1 MIQRDDLLIGGAWT
15 APRGDDTSDA
25 LATPRTLDVVDPD
38 TGQVAGRVPI
48 ASAEDVDAAVRAAA
62 AAFASWSQVP
72 MAERAALVER
82 IRAGVEE
89 RREELAG
96 LLTLQMGTPI
106 TFARQA
112 QLGVALA
119 DLDEIVK
126 AGRDH
131 AAEES
136 VGGALVLREPAGV
149 VAAITPWNFPL
160 HQIALKVGAALVA
173 GCTVVLKPS
182 ELTPLDAYVF
192 AEIVQAA
199 GAPPGVFNLVPGDGP
214 VTGEALVAH
223 PLVDV
228 VTLTGSVRAGA
239 RVAELAARTIKKVT
253 LELGGKSAGVVL
265 DDADLAS
272 VVPQAVGGCFAN
284 AGQICAALT
293 RLLVPEHLLEEVER
307 LAVSAASGWVPGPPS
322 DPATRLGPQASR
334 RQQRIVQDYISAG
347 IAEGARLLVGGTPIE
362 GPGAYVTP
370 TIFSGVRPEMTIAR
384 EEIFGPV
391 LSIMSY
397 ATEDEAVAIAN
408 DSEYGLSG
416 GVWSADPA
424 RALAV
429 ARRLRTGMV
438 SVNGAGLNVAAPFG
452 GYKRSGVGRECGRYG
467 IEEFL
472 EVKSVVGLPEGMA
485 RGVA

>member
-1 MIQRDDLLIGGAWT
+1 MIERKDLLIGGEWVA
-15 APRGDDTSDA
+15 ARGDA
-25 LATPRTLDVVDPD
+25 RPIEVIDPA
-38 TGQVAGRVPI
+38 TGQLAGRVPV

-62 AAFASWSQVP
+62 AAFPAWSQVP
-72 MAERAALVER
+72 WAERIALVER

-119 DLDEIVK
+119 DLDEIIK
-126 AGRDH
+126 AGRAY
-131 AAEES
+131 AAEEV

-199 GAPPGVFNLVPGDGP
+199 GAPAGVFNLLPGDGP
-214 VTGEALVAH
+214 GTGESLVTH

-239 RVAELAARTIKKVT
+239 RVAELAAPTIKKVT
-253 LELGGKSAGVVL
+253 LELGGKSAGIVL
-265 DDADLAS
+265 DDADLQS
-272 VVPQAVGGCFAN
+272 VIPQAVGGCFAN

-293 RLLVPEHLLEEVER
+293 RLLVPAHLLGEVER
-307 LAVSAASGWVPGPPS
+307 LAIEAASGWVPGPPS

-334 RQQRIVQDYISAG
+334 RQQGIVQDYIRAG
-347 IAEGARLLVGGTPIE
+347 RAEGARLIAGGEEAE

-370 TIFSGVRPEMTIAR
+370 TIFSDVRPEMTIAR

-408 DSEYGLSG
+408 DSDYGLSG
-416 GVWSADPA
+416 GVWSSDPA

-438 SVNGAGLNVAAPFG
+438 SINGAGLNVAAPFG
-452 GYKRSGVGRECGRYG
+452 GYKRSGVGREGGRYG

-472 EVKSVVGLPEGMA
+472 ETKTVVGLPG
-485 RGVA
+485 GTG

>member
-1 MIQRDDLLIGGAWT
+1 MIERTDLLIGGEWVA
-15 APRGDDTSDA
+15 ARGDA
-25 LATPRTLDVVDPD
+25 RPIEVIDPA
-38 TGQVAGRVPI
+38 TGQLAGRVPV

-62 AAFASWSQVP
+62 AAFPAWSQVP
-72 MAERAALVER
+72 WTERIALVER

-126 AGRDH
+126 AGRAY
-131 AAEES
+131 AAEEV

-199 GAPPGVFNLVPGDGP
+199 GAPAGVFNLVPGDGP
-214 VTGEALVAH
+214 GTGEALVTH

-239 RVAELAARTIKKVT
+239 RVAELAAPTIKKVT
-253 LELGGKSAGVVL
+253 LELGGKSAGIVL
-265 DDADLAS
+265 DDADLQS
-272 VVPQAVGGCFAN
+272 VIPQAVGGCFAN

-293 RLLVPEHLLEEVER
+293 RLLVPAHLLGEVER
-307 LAVSAASGWVPGPPS
+307 LAIEAASGWVPGPPS
-322 DPATRLGPQASR
+322 DPATRLGPQASW
-334 RQQRIVQDYISAG
+334 RQQGIVQDYIRAG
-347 IAEGARLLVGGTPIE
+347 LAEGARLIAGGEEAE

-370 TIFSGVRPEMTIAR
+370 TIFSDVRPEMTIAR

-408 DSEYGLSG
+408 DSDYGLSG
-416 GVWSADPA
+416 GVWSSDPA

-438 SVNGAGLNVAAPFG
+438 SINGAGLNVAAPFG
-452 GYKRSGVGRECGRYG
+452 GYKRSGIGREGGRYG

-472 EVKSVVGLPEGMA
+472 ETKTVVGLPG
-485 RGVA
+485 G

>member
-1 MIQRDDLLIGGAWT
+1 MIERKDLLIGGEWT
-15 APRGDDTSDA
+15 APRGDG
-25 LATPRTLDVVDPD
+25 TLDVVDPATD
-38 TGQVAGRVPI
+38 RVAGRVPV

-62 AAFASWSQVP
+62 AAFPDWSRVP
-72 MAERAALVER
+72 MAERVALVER

-126 AGRDH
+126 AGRGYVT
-131 AAEES
+131 EE
-136 VGGALVLREPAGV
+136 VLGGALVVREPAGV

-160 HQIALKVGAALVA
+160 HQIALKAGAALVA

-199 GAPPGVFNLVPGDGP
+199 GAPAGVFNLVPGDGP
-214 VTGEALVAH
+214 VTGEALAAH

-253 LELGGKSAGVVL
+253 LELGGKSAGIVL
-265 DDADLAS
+265 DDADLTS

-307 LAVSAASGWVPGPPS
+307 LAVEAASGWVPGPPS
-322 DPATRLGPQASR
+322 DPATRIGPQASR
-334 RQQRIVQDYISAG
+334 RQQRIVQGYVSAG
-347 IAEGARLLVGGTPIE
+347 ISEGARLLVGGTPMD

-397 ATEDEAVAIAN
+397 ASEEEAVAIAN

-452 GYKRSGVGRECGRYG
+452 GYKRSGVGREGGRYG

-472 EVKSVVGLPEGMA
+472 ETKTVVGT
-485 RGVA
+485 

>member
-1 MIQRDDLLIGGAWT
+1 MITRDRLLIGGEWT
-15 APRGDDTSDA
+15 APRGDGSG
-25 LATPRTLDVVDPD
+25 TLDVVDPATD
-38 TGQVAGRVPI
+38 RVVGRVPV
-48 ASAEDVDAAVRAAA
+48 ASAADVDAAVRAAA
-62 AAFASWSQVP
+62 AAFPSWSQVP
-72 MAERAALVER
+72 MGERVALVER

-89 RREELAG
+89 RREELAA

-131 AAEES
+131 TAEEV
-136 VGGALVLREPAGV
+136 VGGALVVREPAGV

-199 GAPPGVFNLVPGDGP
+199 GAPAGVFNLVPGDGP

-239 RVAELAARTIKKVT
+239 RVAELAAPTIKKVT
-253 LELGGKSAGVVL
+253 LELGGKSAGIVL

-293 RLLVPEHLLEEVER
+293 RLLVPAHLLEEVER
-307 LAVSAASGWVPGPPS
+307 LAAEAATGWVPGPPS

-334 RQQRIVQDYISAG
+334 RQQRIVQDHIRAG
-347 IAEGARLLVGGTPIE
+347 IAEGARLIAGGAESAEPA
-362 GPGAYVTP
+362 GPGAYVSP
-370 TIFSGVRPEMTIAR
+370 TIFSDVRPEMTIAR

-397 ATEDEAVAIAN
+397 GTEDEAVAIAN
-408 DSEYGLSG
+408 DSDYGLSG

-472 EVKSVVGLPEGMA
+472 EIKTVVGVPTA
-485 RGVA
+485 

>member
-1 MIQRDDLLIGGAWT
+1 MIERDDLLIAGAWT
-15 APRGDDTSDA
+15 APLGDA
-25 LATPRTLDVVDPD
+25 PATLDVVDPATD
-38 TGQVAGRVPI
+38 QVVGRVP
-48 ASAEDVDAAVRAAA
+48 AGSVADVDAAVRAAA
-62 AAFASWSQVP
+62 AAFPAWSQVS
-72 MAERAALVER
+72 MAERVALVER

-126 AGRDH
+126 AGRDY

-136 VGGALVLREPAGV
+136 IGGALVVREPAGV

-199 GAPPGVFNLVPGDGP
+199 GVPAGVFNLVPGDGP

-239 RVAELAARTIKKVT
+239 RVAELAARTVKKVT
-253 LELGGKSAGVVL
+253 LELGGKSAGIVL
-265 DDADLAS
+265 DDADLET

-284 AGQICAALT
+284 SGQICAALT

-307 LAVSAASGWVPGPPS
+307 LAADAAAGWVPGPPS
-322 DPATRLGPQASR
+322 DPATKLGPQASR
-334 RQQRIVQDYISAG
+334 RQQRIVQDYIRAG
-347 IAEGARLLVGGTPIE
+347 VAEGARLIVGGTETIAGGAGTG

-370 TIFSGVRPEMTIAR
+370 TVFSRVRPEMTIAR

-452 GYKRSGVGRECGRYG
+452 GYRRSGVGRECGRYG

-472 EVKSVVGLPEGMA
+472 ETKTVVGLPEA
-485 RGVA
+485 IA

>member
-1 MIQRDDLLIGGAWT
+1 MIERDDLLIGGEWT
-15 APRGDDTSDA
+15 AAHGGALGTSG
-25 LATPRTLDVVDPD
+25 TLDVVDPATD
-38 TGQVAGRVPI
+38 EVVGRVPI

-62 AAFASWSQVP
+62 AAFPAWSEVP
-72 MAERAALVER
+72 MTERVALVER

-89 RREELAG
+89 RREELAA

-119 DLDEIVK
+119 DLDAIVK
-126 AGRDH
+126 AGRDY
-131 AAEES
+131 AAEE
-136 VGGALVLREPAGV
+136 VIGGALVVREPAGV

-160 HQIALKVGAALVA
+160 HQVALKVGAALVA
-173 GCTVVLKPS
+173 GCTIVLKPS

-199 GAPPGVFNLVPGDGP
+199 GAPAGVFNLVPGDGP
-214 VTGEALVAH
+214 VTAEALAAH
-223 PLVDV
+223 PLVDM

-239 RVAELAARTIKKVT
+239 RVAELAARTIKRVT
-253 LELGGKSAGVVL
+253 LELGGKSAGIVL
-265 DDADLAS
+265 DDADLAT

-284 AGQICAALT
+284 SGQICAALT
-293 RLLVPEHLLEEVER
+293 RVLVPEHLLGEVER
-307 LAVSAASGWVPGPPS
+307 RAVEAASGWVPGPPS

-334 RQQRIVQDYISAG
+334 RQQRIVQDYIEAG
-347 IAEGARLLVGGTPIE
+347 IAEGARLIVGGAPIE
-362 GPGAYVTP
+362 GPGAYVSP

-397 ATEDEAVAIAN
+397 TTEDEAVAIAN

-452 GYKRSGVGRECGRYG
+452 GYKRSGVGREGGRYG

-472 EVKSVVGLPEGMA
+472 ETKTVVGMPEG
-485 RGVA
+485 VA

>member
-1 MIQRDDLLIGGAWT
+1 MIERDDLLIGGEWT
-15 APRGDDTSDA
+15 APRGDARPIDVIDP
-25 LATPRTLDVVDPD
+25 ATDQVV
-38 TGQVAGRVPI
+38 GRVPV

-62 AAFASWSQVP
+62 AAFPAWSLVP
-72 MAERAALVER
+72 MTERIDLVER

-106 TFARQA
+106 TFSRQA

-126 AGRDH
+126 AGRAY
-131 AAEES
+131 AAEE
-136 VGGALVLREPAGV
+136 VIGGALVLREPAGV

-199 GAPPGVFNLVPGDGP
+199 GAPAGVFNLLPGDGP
-214 VTGEALVAH
+214 GTGEALVTH

-239 RVAELAARTIKKVT
+239 RVAELAAPTIKKVT
-253 LELGGKSAGVVL
+253 LELGGKSAGIVL
-265 DDADLAS
+265 DDADLRS

-307 LAVSAASGWVPGPPS
+307 LAIEAASGWVPGPPS

-334 RQQRIVQDYISAG
+334 RQQGIVQDYIRAG
-347 IAEGARLLVGGTPIE
+347 LAEGARLIVGGAVTE
-362 GPGAYVTP
+362 GPGAYVSP

-397 ATEDEAVAIAN
+397 ATEDEAVAVAN

-416 GVWSADPA
+416 GVWSKDPA

-452 GYKRSGVGRECGRYG
+452 GYKRSGIGREGGRYG

-472 EVKSVVGLPEGMA
+472 ETKTVVGLPESAG
-485 RGVA
+485 